1 MRNNVIFFK
10 GLGAIAALIGVIA
23 LIIFAPM
30 ISFFISYFGGWLC
43 KITFGNILC
52 NSLNTLFNTKTFVPE
67 NLPIIAG
74 ALGWISGFFK
84 SINMC
89 KNKNS

>member
-1 MRNNVIFFK
+1 MRDNDGIFE
-10 GLGAIAALIGVIA
+10 GLGVLVALAGVIA

-52 NSLNTLFNTKTFVPE
+52 NGLNTLFNVVWFTPDK
-67 NLPIIAG
+67 LPIMAG
-74 ALGWISGFFK
+74 ALGWIGGFFK
-84 SINMC
+84 SIDFS
-89 KNKNS
+89 KNKN

>member
-1 MRNNVIFFK
+1 MRDNDVIFE
-10 GLGAIAALIGVIA
+10 GLGALVALAGVIA

-52 NSLNTLFNTKTFVPE
+52 NGLNTLFNVAWFTPNK
-67 NLPIIAG
+67 LPIMAG
-74 ALGWISGFFK
+74 ALGWIGGFFK
-84 SINMC
+84 SIDFS
-89 KNKNS
+89 KNKN